1 MRGERKKR
9 EEGRSDWPTTINES
23 TINRSTTFIHSN
35 KFPFNVVK
43 LKEAYFIFKSNF
55 LRKLLGL
62 FWILLRF
69 EKSYLLLNDENN

>member
-1 MRGERKKR
+1 
-9 EEGRSDWPTTINES
+9 
-23 TINRSTTFIHSN
+23 
-35 KFPFNVVK
+35 